1 MRRHITQA
9 LVGLLATAGLASGAA
24 AGTVTAASAA
34 TTNAPVTAPPI
45 QTNSHHPL
53 FLYVDTV
60 EGAGATP
67 APAAACAMTNLFAP
81 GQLVVFRMW
90 GVDATT
96 GGLALTQSNVEKA
109 YVHIPGLAAP
119 IPFTYGAHG
128 KVAFWTA
135 AWSTKGYPPGIV
147 NFTVTVIAKPIA
159 KTATHAAVPAQST
172 VFSEAGTAPTSQL
185 TVT

>member
-1 MRRHITQA
+1 MRRHITRA
-9 LVGLLATAGLASGAA
+9 FAGLVVAAGLATGVAGATA
-24 AGTVTAASAA
+24 TAASAA
-34 TTNAPVTAPPI
+34 TTNPPVKAPPI
-45 QTNSHHPL
+45 QSNSHHPL

-60 EGAGATP
+60 EGAGGNP

-109 YVHIPGLAAP
+109 FVHIPGLAP

-147 NFTVTVIAKPIA
+147 NFTVTVIAKPIP
-159 KTATHAAVPAQST
+159 KTATHPAIPAQST

-185 TVT
+185 TIT